1 MASAPQYLPEA
12 SLSPAGAP
20 AVLQLP
26 ELDPVLLAVA
36 DDGDV
41 VVLITVSSVGG
52 AVGVAAILADVAL
65 EDAGPE
71 NERFN
76 KRGDVIARGKLPKRV
91 EGADN
96 FHARSYGMPLR
107 QQAHDIFLCS
117 KPSLLVTGHLQS
129 QSVIG

>member
-1 MASAPQYLPEA
+1 MPERCPTPSKWAPR
-12 SLSPAGAP
+12 SLCRARSAP

-41 VVLITVSSVGG
+41 VVLGTVSSVGG
-52 AVGVAAILADVAL
+52 AVGIAAILASIAL

-71 NERFN
+71 NERLN
-76 KRGDVIARGKLPKRV
+76 NRSDVIARGKLPKRV

-96 FHARSYGMPLR
+96 LHSRSYGMPLR
-107 QQAHDIFLCS
+107 QQTHDVFLGRF
-117 KPSLLVTGHLQS
+117 P
-129 QSVIG
+129 